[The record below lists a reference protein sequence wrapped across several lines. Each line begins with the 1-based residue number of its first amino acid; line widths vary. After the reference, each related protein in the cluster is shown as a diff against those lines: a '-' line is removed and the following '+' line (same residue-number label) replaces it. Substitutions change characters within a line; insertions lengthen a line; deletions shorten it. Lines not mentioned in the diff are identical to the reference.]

1 MAECSFQ
8 FKIETDPA
16 ETIEKVKA
24 KIEQEGGE
32 FNGDENEGKFSL
44 PTPVGDIEGSY
55 QVTADELK
63 IDITQK
69 PAFLPCSMLEAELK
83 KRL

>member
-1 MAECSFQ
+1 MAKCSFQ
-8 FKIETDPA
+8 FKLEIAPA

-24 KIEQEGGE
+24 KIEQEGGT

-44 PTPVGDIEGSY
+44 LTPVGEIEGSY
-55 QVTADELK
+55 NVTANELK
-63 IDITQK
+63 IDITKK